1 MGYYIETSKLDN
13 KAHDIIAK
21 HGGVLVDQGTARAM
35 VADPETAVIVVVDNG
50 FFEAAGFAYDEQEF
64 RAFTHPSDQR
74 PKQFLLLKQST
85 AIALT
90 GYSEEA

>member
-1 MGYYIETSKLDN
+1 MGYYIETGKLHD

-35 VADPETAVIVVVDNG
+35 VADPDTAVVIVVDNG
-50 FFEAAGFAYDEQEF
+50 LFEAAGFAYDKQEF
-64 RAFTHPSDQR
+64 EAFTHVSDQR
-74 PKQFLLLKQST
+74 PKQFLLLKRST